1 MARIVLG
8 IGTSHTPMLSIPGE
22 LWSTYAKNDRR
33 NPELVF
39 PPDGVAMPFDDA
51 VDHYVPK
58 SIQDRLGDEESF
70 KAQFARCQVA
80 LDTLRDT
87 LAEAKPDITIIITDD
102 QDEWVFEGNMPAFS
116 IFWGPSVPLIP
127 RPLPDDASEVMKYIA
142 EGYGDVALDMPV
154 PSRFGRHVIEFL
166 MDHDFDISHMAY
178 TEELYGGKIAR
189 RYPTPEGE
197 LELVRTTEPRP
208 MGLPHGLSF
217 VVKRLFDNKP
227 GPILPVFQNTCYPPN
242 QVRPSRSYDFGR
254 YIARAV
260 EAWDEDARVAVIAS
274 GGLSH
279 FVVDEEFDRS
289 LIAALETKDEETLR
303 NLPRHRLYSATSE
316 SLNWVAVGG
325 AVSDT
330 DLKAEVV
337 DYVPVYR
344 TEAGTGGGWAF
355 IRWQ

>member
-8 IGTSHTPMLSIPGE
+8 IGTSHTPLLSIPGE
-22 LWSTYAKNDRR
+22 LWETYAQGDRR

-39 PPDGVAMPFDDA
+39 PPDGVSMPFTDA
-51 VDHYVPK
+51 VERYVPK
-58 SIQDRLGDEESF
+58 SIQDRLGDEETF
-70 KAQFARCQVA
+70 KAQFARCQIA

-87 LAEAKPDITIIITDD
+87 LAEAKPDITIIISDD
-102 QDEWVFEGNMPAFS
+102 QDEWFFEGNMPAFS
-116 IFWGPSVPLIP
+116 IFWGPSVPVIP
-127 RPLPDDASEVMKYIA
+127 RPLPDDASEILKYMSA
-142 EGYGDVALDMPV
+142 GYGDVALDVPV
-154 PSRFGRHVIEFL
+154 PSRFGRHVIEYL

-178 TEELYGGKIAR
+178 TEQLYGGKVAR

-197 LELVRTTEPRP
+197 LDSTRVTEPRP
-208 MGLPHGLSF
+208 QGLPHGFSF

-242 QVRPSRSYDFGR
+242 QVRPSRSYDLGK

-260 EAWDEDARVAVIAS
+260 EAWEEDVRVAVIAS

-279 FVVDEEFDRS
+279 FVVDEEFDRN